1 MFLAGHAPGAVHLWA
16 GDWARRAA
24 ELPPREEAFFVVAA
38 DAAAAA
44 ELADG
49 LRQRGHRAAEPAPAG
64 VLADRS
70 ESGPSRGVAWRP
82 SDWLLH
88 CAAHLPPGARVLDL
102 ACGTGRNVAAL
113 ARLGARVTGLDILP
127 DALERARLLAGPG
140 PAPDLVV
147 ADATGPLPF
156 RPGSFDVVAGFR
168 YLDRAL
174 FARLGAVLVPGGEV
188 WWETFNRDQARF
200 GHPRRAEFLLA
211 PGELAVLCRAA
222 GFVVLEERDPIAPGD
237 AGPAL
242 SAVRARLASPGQS
255 A

>member
-1 MFLAGHAPGAVHLWA
+1 M
-16 GDWARRAA
+16 
-24 ELPPREEAFFVVAA
+24 AFYVVAA

-44 ELADG
+44 ALAAG
-49 LRQRGHRAAEPAPAG
+49 LRERGHRAAEPAPAD

-70 ESGPSRGVAWRP
+70 ESGPSRGALWRP

-88 CAAHLPPGARVLDL
+88 CAAHLVPGARVLDL

-113 ARLGARVTGLDILP
+113 ARLGARVTGLDLLP
-127 DALERARLLAGPG
+127 DALERARLLAGAG
-140 PAPDLVV
+140 PDLVV

-174 FARLGAVLVPGGEV
+174 FARLGDVLLPGGEV
-188 WWETFNRDQARF
+188 WWETFNREQARF
-200 GHPRRAEFLLA
+200 GHPRRSEFLLA

-222 GFVVLEERDPIAPGD
+222 GFVILEERDTIAPGD

-242 SAVRARLASPGQS
+242 SAVRARLASPGRS